1 LFRHRARSLLTVVG
15 ISIGIATIV
24 TLGLITEGLKGT
36 VEEAIKAGKADFS
49 IAQTGVV
56 DLILSTIK
64 QEELQ
69 EIQKMKG
76 IKNAVGVLIA
86 SVPVSFNPYF
96 ISIMGPSGSGKSTLL
111 NMIAAL
117 DTPDAGDILVEGK
130 SLLNEI
136 KDVASYRARTAG
148 FIFQLHNLLPHLTAL
163 ENILIPMFEVKA
175 SKEEKIRRAQKL
187 LEEIGLKDRMRSFP
201 PELSGGERQKVA
213 IARALAN
220 NPRILLADEPTG
232 NVDSKSSQQI
242 LRLFK
247 EFRQRNKVA
256 MILVTH
262 DSLVARTGER
272 IVHISDG
279 KISS

>member
-1 LFRHRARSLLTVVG
+1 MNKM
-15 ISIGIATIV
+15 IKIV
-24 TLGLITEGLKGT
+24 GLKKSFDNGK
-36 VEEAIKAGKADFS
+36 IKALDGIDLEV
-49 IAQTGVV
+49 AQG
-56 DLILSTIK
+56 
-64 QEELQ
+64 E
-69 EIQKMKG
+69 
-76 IKNAVGVLIA
+76 
-86 SVPVSFNPYF
+86 F

-136 KDVASYRARTAG
+136 EDVASYRARTVG

-175 SKEEKIRRAQKL
+175 PKGEKIRRAQKL

-220 NPRILLADEPTG
+220 NPKILLADEPTG
-232 NVDSKSSQQI
+232 NIDSKSSQQI

-247 EFRQRNKVA
+247 EFRQRNKVT

-262 DSLVARTGER
+262 DSGVAETAER

-279 KISS
+279 RISS

>member
-1 LFRHRARSLLTVVG
+1 MNKM
-15 ISIGIATIV
+15 IKIV
-24 TLGLITEGLKGT
+24 GLKKSFDNGK
-36 VEEAIKAGKADFS
+36 IKALDGIDLEV
-49 IAQTGVV
+49 AQG
-56 DLILSTIK
+56 
-64 QEELQ
+64 E
-69 EIQKMKG
+69 
-76 IKNAVGVLIA
+76 
-86 SVPVSFNPYF
+86 F

-111 NMIAAL
+111 NMVAAL

-136 KDVASYRARTAG
+136 EDVASYRARTVG

-163 ENILIPMFEVKA
+163 ENILVPMFEVKA

-187 LEEIGLKDRMRSFP
+187 LQKIGLKDRMRSFP

-220 NPRILLADEPTG
+220 NPKILLADEPTG
-232 NVDSKSSQQI
+232 NIDSKSSQQI

-247 EFRQRNKVA
+247 EFRQRNKVT

-262 DSLVARTGER
+262 NSLVARAGER

-279 KISS
+279 RISS

>member
-1 LFRHRARSLLTVVG
+1 MNKM
-15 ISIGIATIV
+15 IEIV
-24 TLGLITEGLKGT
+24 GLKKSFDNGK
-36 VEEAIKAGKADFS
+36 IKALDGIDLDV
-49 IAQTGVV
+49 AQG
-56 DLILSTIK
+56 
-64 QEELQ
+64 E
-69 EIQKMKG
+69 
-76 IKNAVGVLIA
+76 
-86 SVPVSFNPYF
+86 F

-111 NMIAAL
+111 NMVAAL

-136 KDVASYRARTAG
+136 EDVASYRARTVG

-163 ENILIPMFEVKA
+163 ENILIPMFEIKA
-175 SKEEKIRRAQKL
+175 SKEEKTRRAQKL
-187 LEEIGLKDRMRSFP
+187 LEKIGLKDRMRSFP

-232 NVDSKSSQQI
+232 NIDSKSSQQI

-247 EFRQRNKVA
+247 EFRQRNKVT

-262 DSLVARTGER
+262 ESVVAETAQRT
-272 IVHISDG
+272 VHISDG
-279 KISS
+279 KISP

>member
-1 LFRHRARSLLTVVG
+1 MNKM
-15 ISIGIATIV
+15 IKIV
-24 TLGLITEGLKGT
+24 GLKKSFDNGK
-36 VEEAIKAGKADFS
+36 IKALDGIDLEV
-49 IAQTGVV
+49 AQG
-56 DLILSTIK
+56 
-64 QEELQ
+64 E
-69 EIQKMKG
+69 
-76 IKNAVGVLIA
+76 
-86 SVPVSFNPYF
+86 F

-111 NMIAAL
+111 NMVAAL

-136 KDVASYRARTAG
+136 VDVASYRARTVG

-163 ENILIPMFEVKA
+163 ENILIPMFEIKA
-175 SKEEKIRRAQKL
+175 SKEGKIRRAQEL
-187 LEEIGLKDRMRSFP
+187 LQEIGLKDRMRSFP

-232 NVDSKSSQQI
+232 NIDSKSSQQI

-247 EFRQRNKVA
+247 EFRQRNKVT

-262 DSLVARTGER
+262 DSLVARAAQRT
-272 IVHISDG
+272 VHIFDG

>member
-1 LFRHRARSLLTVVG
+1 MNKM
-15 ISIGIATIV
+15 IKIV
-24 TLGLITEGLKGT
+24 GLKKSFDNGK
-36 VEEAIKAGKADFS
+36 IKALDGIDLEV
-49 IAQTGVV
+49 AQG
-56 DLILSTIK
+56 
-64 QEELQ
+64 E
-69 EIQKMKG
+69 
-76 IKNAVGVLIA
+76 
-86 SVPVSFNPYF
+86 F

-111 NMIAAL
+111 NMVAAL

-136 KDVASYRARTAG
+136 EDVASYRARTVG

-175 SKEEKIRRAQKL
+175 SKGGKIRRAQKL

-201 PELSGGERQKVA
+201 PELSSGERQKVA

-247 EFRQRNKVA
+247 EFRQRNKVT

-262 DSLVARTGER
+262 DSLVARAGER

-279 KISS
+279 RISS

>member
-1 LFRHRARSLLTVVG
+1 MNKM
-15 ISIGIATIV
+15 IKIV
-24 TLGLITEGLKGT
+24 GLKKSFDNGK
-36 VEEAIKAGKADFS
+36 IKALDGIDLEV
-49 IAQTGVV
+49 AQG
-56 DLILSTIK
+56 
-64 QEELQ
+64 E
-69 EIQKMKG
+69 
-76 IKNAVGVLIA
+76 
-86 SVPVSFNPYF
+86 F

-111 NMIAAL
+111 NMVAAL

-136 KDVASYRARTAG
+136 EDVASYRARTVG

-247 EFRQRNKVA
+247 EFRQRNKVT

-262 DSLVARTGER
+262 DSLVARAGER

-279 KISS
+279 RISS

>member
-1 LFRHRARSLLTVVG
+1 MNKM
-15 ISIGIATIV
+15 IKIV
-24 TLGLITEGLKGT
+24 GLKKSFDNGK
-36 VEEAIKAGKADFS
+36 IKALDGIDLEV
-49 IAQTGVV
+49 AQG
-56 DLILSTIK
+56 
-64 QEELQ
+64 E
-69 EIQKMKG
+69 
-76 IKNAVGVLIA
+76 
-86 SVPVSFNPYF
+86 F

-111 NMIAAL
+111 NMVAAL

-136 KDVASYRARTAG
+136 EDVASYRARTVG

-187 LEEIGLKDRMRSFP
+187 LQEIGLKDRMRSFP

-232 NVDSKSSQQI
+232 NIDSKSSQQI

-247 EFRQRNKVA
+247 EFRQRNKVT

-262 DSLVARTGER
+262 ESVVAETAQRT
-272 IVHISDG
+272 VHISDG
-279 KISS
+279 KISP

>member
-1 LFRHRARSLLTVVG
+1 MNKM
-15 ISIGIATIV
+15 IKIV
-24 TLGLITEGLKGT
+24 GLKKSFDNGK
-36 VEEAIKAGKADFS
+36 IKALDGIDLEV
-49 IAQTGVV
+49 AQG
-56 DLILSTIK
+56 
-64 QEELQ
+64 E
-69 EIQKMKG
+69 
-76 IKNAVGVLIA
+76 
-86 SVPVSFNPYF
+86 F

-136 KDVASYRARTAG
+136 EDVASYRARTVG

-175 SKEEKIRRAQKL
+175 PKGEKIRRAQKL

-232 NVDSKSSQQI
+232 NIDSKSSQQI

-247 EFRQRNKVA
+247 EFRQRNKVT

-262 DSLVARTGER
+262 NSLVARAGER

-279 KISS
+279 RISS

>member
-1 LFRHRARSLLTVVG
+1 MNKM
-15 ISIGIATIV
+15 IKIV
-24 TLGLITEGLKGT
+24 GLKKSFDNGK
-36 VEEAIKAGKADFS
+36 IKALDGIDLEV
-49 IAQTGVV
+49 AQG
-56 DLILSTIK
+56 
-64 QEELQ
+64 E
-69 EIQKMKG
+69 
-76 IKNAVGVLIA
+76 
-86 SVPVSFNPYF
+86 F

-111 NMIAAL
+111 NMVAAL

-130 SLLNEI
+130 SLLSEI
-136 KDVASYRARTAG
+136 KDVASYRARTVG

-175 SKEEKIRRAQKL
+175 SKGGKIRRAQKL

-247 EFRQRNKVA
+247 EFRQRNKVT

-262 DSLVARTGER
+262 DSLVARAGER

-279 KISS
+279 RISS

>member
-1 LFRHRARSLLTVVG
+1 MNKM
-15 ISIGIATIV
+15 IKIV
-24 TLGLITEGLKGT
+24 GLK
-36 VEEAIKAGKADFS
+36 KSFDNGKIRALDGVNLEV
-49 IAQTGVV
+49 AQG
-56 DLILSTIK
+56 
-64 QEELQ
+64 E
-69 EIQKMKG
+69 
-76 IKNAVGVLIA
+76 
-86 SVPVSFNPYF
+86 F

-111 NMIAAL
+111 NMVAAL

-136 KDVASYRARTAG
+136 EDVASYRARTVG

-187 LEEIGLKDRMRSFP
+187 LQEIGLKDRMRSFP

-232 NVDSKSSQQI
+232 NIDSKSSQQI

-247 EFRQRNKVA
+247 EFRQRNKVT

-262 DSLVARTGER
+262 DSLVARAGER

-279 KISS
+279 RISS

>member
-1 LFRHRARSLLTVVG
+1 MNKM
-15 ISIGIATIV
+15 IKIV
-24 TLGLITEGLKGT
+24 GLK
-36 VEEAIKAGKADFS
+36 KSFDNGKIRALDGVNLEV
-49 IAQTGVV
+49 AQG
-56 DLILSTIK
+56 
-64 QEELQ
+64 E
-69 EIQKMKG
+69 
-76 IKNAVGVLIA
+76 
-86 SVPVSFNPYF
+86 F

-111 NMIAAL
+111 NMVAAL
-117 DTPDAGDILVEGK
+117 DTPDAGNILVEGK

-136 KDVASYRARTAG
+136 DDVASYRARTVG

-175 SKEEKIRRAQKL
+175 PKGEKIRRAQKL

-220 NPRILLADEPTG
+220 NPKILLADEPTG

-247 EFRQRNKVA
+247 EFRQTNKVT

-262 DSLVARTGER
+262 DPGVAETAER

-279 KISS
+279 RINS

>member
-1 LFRHRARSLLTVVG
+1 MNKM
-15 ISIGIATIV
+15 IEIV
-24 TLGLITEGLKGT
+24 GLKKSFDNGK
-36 VEEAIKAGKADFS
+36 IKALDGIDLEV
-49 IAQTGVV
+49 AQG
-56 DLILSTIK
+56 
-64 QEELQ
+64 E
-69 EIQKMKG
+69 
-76 IKNAVGVLIA
+76 
-86 SVPVSFNPYF
+86 F

-111 NMIAAL
+111 NMVAAL
-117 DTPDAGDILVEGK
+117 DTPDAGDILIEGK

-136 KDVASYRARTAG
+136 EDVASYRARTVG

-163 ENILIPMFEVKA
+163 ENILIPMFEIKA

-187 LEEIGLKDRMRSFP
+187 LEKIGLKDRMRSFP

-232 NVDSKSSQQI
+232 NIDSKSSQQI

-247 EFRQRNKVA
+247 EFRQRNKVT

-262 DSLVARTGER
+262 ESVVAETAQRT
-272 IVHISDG
+272 VHISDG
-279 KISS
+279 KISP

>member
-1 LFRHRARSLLTVVG
+1 MNKM
-15 ISIGIATIV
+15 IKIV
-24 TLGLITEGLKGT
+24 GLKKSFDNGK
-36 VEEAIKAGKADFS
+36 IKALDGIDLEV
-49 IAQTGVV
+49 AQG
-56 DLILSTIK
+56 
-64 QEELQ
+64 E
-69 EIQKMKG
+69 
-76 IKNAVGVLIA
+76 
-86 SVPVSFNPYF
+86 F

-111 NMIAAL
+111 NMVAAL

-136 KDVASYRARTAG
+136 EDIASYRARTVG

-163 ENILIPMFEVKA
+163 ENILIPMFVVKA

-187 LEEIGLKDRMRSFP
+187 LQEIGLKDRMRSFP

-232 NVDSKSSQQI
+232 NIDSKSTQQI

-247 EFRQRNKVA
+247 EFRQRNKVT

-262 DSLVARTGER
+262 ESVVAETAQRT
-272 IVHISDG
+272 VHIYDG
-279 KISS
+279 RISS

>member
-1 LFRHRARSLLTVVG
+1 MNKM
-15 ISIGIATIV
+15 IEIV
-24 TLGLITEGLKGT
+24 GLKKSFDNGK
-36 VEEAIKAGKADFS
+36 IKALDGIDLEV
-49 IAQTGVV
+49 AQG
-56 DLILSTIK
+56 
-64 QEELQ
+64 E
-69 EIQKMKG
+69 
-76 IKNAVGVLIA
+76 
-86 SVPVSFNPYF
+86 F

-111 NMIAAL
+111 NMVAAL

-136 KDVASYRARTAG
+136 EDVASYRARTVG

-163 ENILIPMFEVKA
+163 ENILIPMFEIKA

-187 LEEIGLKDRMRSFP
+187 LEKIGLKDRMRSFP

-232 NVDSKSSQQI
+232 NIDSKSSQQI

-247 EFRQRNKVA
+247 EFRQRNKVT

-262 DSLVARTGER
+262 ESVVAETAQRT
-272 IVHISDG
+272 VHISDG
-279 KISS
+279 RISP